1 MSTTRFGEASEATIN
16 VAIDQVTPIN
26 TKKSNGYVWKQFHEF
41 CGQRGYELTRTTPTT
56 KLALIM
62 KDWGYNMKQKNVE
75 DYKESVIKTMWN
87 VTAKQLQKLYFQEFG
102 LDEDTPDGLERKFYY
117 IASYELA
124 WRGGEAAVAE
134 VNFFHDEVSNSSV
147 WSGRIEYNPV
157 FSKTAQGGGRK
168 LADSKWLVANTEK
181 SKFCPVRLFKKLLS
195 KRGPNVT
202 TNRLFLTPKPLWRDL
217 SSVGWYKNSPVGK
230 NQIGKWTKSDAKQIG
245 VDTTITKITNH
256 SLRSSAVSHLA
267 RGGVGEEQLIKI
279 TGHASTASIKPYLQL
294 DSCHHAKIIGK
305 MRNEAS
311 SSTYSSTLITSSS
324 SSSSS
329 TNLEKECDVSAKK
342 PRIMNFYNCT
352 FHSNQF

>member
-62 KDWGYNMKQKNVE
+62 KDWGYNMKQKNGE

-102 LDEDTPDGLERKFYY
+102 VRFDPFSDVEFKQSRAARDAKRRELQKLPEKRKCSSSALSDAEYKDIVSKLDEDTPDGLERKFYY

-181 SKFCPVRLFKKLLS
+181 SEFCPVRLFKKLLS

-202 TNRLFLTPKPLWRDL
+202 TNRLFLTPKPTMEGSFFRWLVQKFSCW
-217 SSVGWYKNSPVGK
+217 K
-230 NQIGKWTKSDAKQIG
+230 KSNREMDEI
-245 VDTTITKITNH
+245 
-256 SLRSSAVSHLA
+256 
-267 RGGVGEEQLIKI
+267 
-279 TGHASTASIKPYLQL
+279 
-294 DSCHHAKIIGK
+294 
-305 MRNEAS
+305 
-311 SSTYSSTLITSSS
+311 
-324 SSSSS
+324 
-329 TNLEKECDVSAKK
+329 
-342 PRIMNFYNCT
+342 
-352 FHSNQF
+352 